1 MATNIPKYLQ
11 IRDFIKE
18 QIDQQ
23 LWKEGDLIPTER
35 SLMKRFEVSRVT
47 IRKAIDLLEA
57 DHYVTRKAG
66 YGTTVNP
73 ERMGLSNFTLI
84 QSATNEMK
92 EIGLAPKTMEA
103 SLEKVFANEL
113 LASIFNVEVGSLIY
127 HFVRTRGTT
136 VPLIYSDTYL
146 LPIIQIQADHNF
158 LYGSLYEYLAKH
170 DIVFSY
176 FEEYVSA
183 VHAKAEVKKIFNVD
197 AIAPQLKRKRF
208 SYDVTGR
215 LIEYTETFYH
225 AQHYEYRSKIFYKK

>member
-1 MATNIPKYLQ
+1 MASNIPKYLQ
-11 IRDFIKE
+11 IRDYIKE

-23 LWKEGDLIPTER
+23 IWKEGDLIPTEKI
-35 SLMKRFEVSRVT
+35 LMNRFQVSRVT

-57 DHYVTRKAG
+57 DHYVSRRAG

-103 SLEKVFANEL
+103 SLEIVEANEL
-113 LASIFNVEVGSLIY
+113 LASLFNVEIGSPLY

-146 LPIIQIQADHNF
+146 LPIIKIKDDPIF
-158 LYGSLYEYLAKH
+158 LFGSLYEYLAKH
-170 DIVFSY
+170 DVVFSY

-197 AIAPQLKRKRF
+197 AISPQLKRKRF

-225 AQHYEYRSKIFYKK
+225 AQHYEYRSKIYYKK